1 MHDRTRWQILVVACL
16 AGLAAGAGCDRQEPA
31 PAPAPVNT
39 ASTPAPVP
47 AASAAS
53 VIRLD
58 QGWSA
63 QEAEEF
69 YYTPQGSQLI
79 PYAWFLA
86 LEVKDGETLF
96 RDNGHMARLGYIT
109 ASPGSSRN
117 PDGLPVGFVQDS
129 GTEPLLT
136 SADDIGS
143 PSPPPSTGPAGSS
156 GGSTK
161 WLGITCAA
169 CHTGEI
175 RHGDNTFRIDGG
187 PAMADHETFA
197 SELALSLEATHR
209 DDAKFTRFA
218 QRVLGASYGSGAAD
232 KLRADLAAY
241 TDSFKQAVARN
252 AAPHPYGFARLDA
265 FGAILNQV
273 TEVALGIPDNHEAS
287 DAPVSFPFLWGAPAL
302 DWVQWNGSVDNPL
315 ARNVGEVMGVYGNF
329 TLDPV
334 PPEKQFTSS
343 VNLRNLH
350 RMEEQLSR
358 LSAPQW
364 PEQHFGAIDKAKA
377 EAGRQLYAR
386 TCENCHFVRDANGSF
401 PMTEPNKLGKQFVRT
416 VMVPVRAIG
425 TDPMMVKRFGRMAD
439 PGVLRPLLPQQPQ
452 DLRNAPKVPAPLLLG
467 IADRAVI
474 QRALPDLRPPVTQDE
489 LLAMTGYR
497 DSGAQ
502 PPNPAAYKAR
512 PLEGIWATAPFLHNG
527 SVPNLYQLLLPAKDR
542 IKTFHVGS
550 REFDPVNVGF
560 STQPFPGS
568 FEFRTEGPDGKPIP
582 GNFNGGHEGVSYT
595 QIREGDTNRDFT
607 DAERQAL
614 IEYMKTLR

>member
-1 MHDRTRWQILVVACL
+1 MHDRTRWKIHVAACL
-16 AGLAAGAGCDRQEPA
+16 VGLAAAAGCDRNEPAPAGTASAPA
-31 PAPAPVNT
+31 PAPAPVR
-39 ASTPAPVP
+39 
-47 AASAAS
+47 AAGAAS

-86 LEVKDGETLF
+86 LEVKDRETLF
-96 RDNGHMARLGYIT
+96 RDNSHMAQLGYIT
-109 ASPGSSRN
+109 ASPDSGRN

-143 PSPPPSTGPAGSS
+143 PSPPPSTGPAGST

-169 CHTGEI
+169 CHTGEL
-175 RHGDNTFRIDGG
+175 RHGAETFRIDGG
-187 PAMADHETFA
+187 PAMADHESFA

-218 QRVLGASYGSGAAD
+218 QRVLGASYNSGAAST
-232 KLRADLAAY
+232 LRADLAAY

-273 TEVALGIPDNHEAS
+273 TEVALGIPGNHGTS

-329 TLDPV
+329 RLDPV

-364 PEQHFGAIDKAKA
+364 PEQHFGAIDRAKA
-377 EAGRQLYAR
+377 DAGRQLYAR
-386 TCENCHFVRDANGSF
+386 TCENCHFVRDGSGSF
-401 PMTEPNKLGKQFVRT
+401 PMTEPNKFGKQFVRT
-416 VMVPVRAIG
+416 VMVPARAIG
-425 TDPMMVKRFGRMAD
+425 TDPMMVKNFGRMAD
-439 PGVLRPLLPQQPQ
+439 PGVLRPLLPQE
-452 DLRNAPKVPAPLLLG
+452 LRDAPKVPAPLLLG
-467 IADRAVI
+467 LADRAVI
-474 QRALPDLRPPVTQDE
+474 QRGLADLRPPATQEE

-497 DSGAQ
+497 DPASR

-512 PLEGIWATAPFLHNG
+512 PLDGVWATAPFLHAG

-542 IKTFHVGS
+542 TKTFHVGS

-560 STQPFPGS
+560 STQPSPGS

-582 GNFNGGHEGVSYT
+582 GNSNAGHEGVNYT
-595 QIREGDTNRDFT
+595 QIREGDKIRDFT
-607 DAERQAL
+607 DTERWAL
-614 IEYMKTLR
+614 VEYMKTLR

>member
-1 MHDRTRWQILVVACL
+1 MHDRTQWQIHVAACL
-16 AGLAAGAGCDRQEPA
+16 IGLAAATGCDRNEPA
-31 PAPAPVNT
+31 PAPAPINT
-39 ASTPAPVP
+39 TSTPAPVR
-47 AASAAS
+47 ATGAAS
-53 VIRLD
+53 VVRLE

-96 RDNGHMARLGYIT
+96 RDNSHMARLGYIT
-109 ASPGSSRN
+109 ASPDSSRN

-169 CHTGEI
+169 CHTGEL
-175 RHGDNTFRIDGG
+175 RHGAETFRIDGG
-187 PAMADHETFA
+187 PAMADHESFA

-218 QRVLGASYGSGAAD
+218 QRVLGASYNNGAAS
-232 KLRADLAAY
+232 KLRADLTAY

-273 TEVALGIPDNHEAS
+273 TEVALGIPGNHGTS

-343 VNLRNLH
+343 VNLRNLY

-358 LSAPQW
+358 LSAPRW

-377 EAGRQLYAR
+377 DTGRQLYAR
-386 TCENCHFVRDANGSF
+386 TCENCHFVRDSNGSF
-401 PMTEPNKLGKQFVRT
+401 PMTEPNKFGKQFVRT
-416 VMVPVRAIG
+416 VMVPVRGIG
-425 TDPMMVKRFGRMAD
+425 TDPMMVKNFGRMAD
-439 PGVLRPLLPQQPQ
+439 PGVLRPLLPQE
-452 DLRNAPKVPAPLLLG
+452 LRDVPKVPAPLLLG

-474 QRALPDLRPPVTQDE
+474 QRGLAGLQPPVTQE
-489 LLAMTGYR
+489 QLLAMTGYR
-497 DSGAQ
+497 DPAAR

-512 PLEGIWATAPFLHNG
+512 PLDGVWATAPFLHAG

-542 IKTFHVGS
+542 TKTFHVGS

-560 STQPFPGS
+560 STQPSPGS

-582 GNFNGGHEGVSYT
+582 GNSNAGHEGVSYT
-595 QIREGDTNRDFT
+595 QIREGDTTRDST
-607 DAERQAL
+607 DAERWAL

>member
-1 MHDRTRWQILVVACL
+1 MHDRTRWKIHVVACL
-16 AGLAAGAGCDRQEPA
+16 VGVAAAAGCDRNEPA
-31 PAPAPVNT
+31 PASTASAPAPASTTSAPAPVR
-39 ASTPAPVP
+39 
-47 AASAAS
+47 AAA
-53 VIRLD
+53 VRLG

-86 LEVKDGETLF
+86 LEVKDRETLF
-96 RDNGHMARLGYIT
+96 RDNSHMAQLGYIT
-109 ASPGSSRN
+109 ASPDSGRN

-143 PSPPPSTGPAGSS
+143 PSPPPSTGPAGTT

-169 CHTGEI
+169 CHTGEL
-175 RHGDNTFRIDGG
+175 RHGAETFRIDGG
-187 PAMADHETFA
+187 PAMADHETFS

-218 QRVLGASYGSGAAD
+218 QRVLGASYNSGAAG
-232 KLRADLAAY
+232 KLRADLTAY
-241 TDSFKQAVARN
+241 TDSFKQAVERN

-265 FGAILNQV
+265 FGAIFNQV
-273 TEVALGIPDNHEAS
+273 TEVALGIPGNHAPS

-329 TLDPV
+329 TLDPE
-334 PPEKQFTSS
+334 PKEKQFTSS

-358 LSAPQW
+358 LSAPEW

-377 EAGRQLYAR
+377 DAGKQLYER
-386 TCENCHFVRDANGSF
+386 TCGKACHFVRNDSGSF
-401 PMTEPNKLGKQFVRT
+401 PMTKPNKFGKQFVRT
-416 VMVPVRAIG
+416 AMIPVGVIG
-425 TDPMMVKRFGRMAD
+425 TDPMMVKRFVRMVD
-439 PGVLRPLLPQQPQ
+439 PGVLRPFLPKDLQ
-452 DLRNAPKVPAPLLLG
+452 DDAVVPAAKVLAA
-467 IADRAVI
+467 ADGGVI
-474 QRALPDLRPPVTQDE
+474 KRSLAGLKPPVTQEE

-497 DSGAQ
+497 ESAE
-502 PPNPAAYKAR
+502 PPDPIAYKAR
-512 PLEGIWATAPFLHNG
+512 PLDGVWATAPFLHAG

-542 IKTFHVGS
+542 VKTFHVGS

-560 STQPFPGS
+560 STQPSPGS
-568 FEFRTEGPDGKPIP
+568 FEFRVEGPDGKPIP
-582 GNFNGGHEGVSYT
+582 GNSNAGHEGMNYT

-607 DAERQAL
+607 DTERRAL

>member
-1 MHDRTRWQILVVACL
+1 MLDRTLRKIHVAACL
-16 AGLAAGAGCDRQEPA
+16 VGLAAAAGCDRKESA
-31 PAPAPVNT
+31 PAGTEPTPAST
-39 ASTPAPVP
+39 TSTPAPVP
-47 AASAAS
+47 AAGTAP
-53 VIRLD
+53 VRLN

-86 LEVKDGETLF
+86 LEIKDGETLF
-96 RDNGHMARLGYIT
+96 RDNSHMAKLGYIT
-109 ASPGSSRN
+109 ASPDSGRN

-136 SADDIGS
+136 SADDLGS
-143 PSPPPSTGPAGSS
+143 PSPPPSTGPAGST

-169 CHTGEI
+169 CHTGEL
-175 RHGDNTFRIDGG
+175 RHGTETFRIDGG
-187 PAMADHETFA
+187 PAMADHESFA

-218 QRVLGASYGSGAAD
+218 QRVLGTSYNSGAAS
-232 KLRADLAAY
+232 KLRADLTAY
-241 TDSFKQAVARN
+241 TDSFKQAVVRN

-273 TEVALGIPDNHEAS
+273 TEVALAIPGNHGAS

-343 VNLRNLH
+343 VSLRNLH
-350 RMEEQLSR
+350 RMEEQLSQ
-358 LSAPQW
+358 LSAPEW

-377 EAGRQLYAR
+377 DAGKQLYAR
-386 TCENCHFVRDANGSF
+386 TCAHCHFVRDDSGSF
-401 PMTEPNKLGKQFVRT
+401 PMTEPNKFGKQFVRT

-425 TDPMMVKRFGRMAD
+425 TDPMMVKNFGRMAD
-439 PGVLRPLLPQQPQ
+439 PGVLRPLLPPE
-452 DLRNAPKVPAPLLLG
+452 LREAPKVPAPLLLG

-474 QRALPDLRPPVTQDE
+474 QRGLAGLQPPATQDE
-489 LLAMTGYR
+489 VLSMTGYR
-497 DSGAQ
+497 DPAGR

-512 PLEGIWATAPFLHNG
+512 PLDGAWATAPFLHSG
-527 SVPNLYQLLLPAKDR
+527 AVPNLYQLLLPAKDR

-550 REFDPVNVGF
+550 REFDPVDIGF
-560 STQPFPGS
+560 STQPSPGS

-582 GNFNGGHEGVSYT
+582 GNSNAGHEGLTYT
-595 QIREGDTNRDFT
+595 QIREGDTTRDFT
-607 DAERQAL
+607 DAERRAL

>member
-1 MHDRTRWQILVVACL
+1 MHDRTQWKIQVAACL
-16 AGLAAGAGCDRQEPA
+16 VGLAAAAGCDHNKPA
-31 PAPAPVNT
+31 PASTTSAPAPGRAAGT
-39 ASTPAPVP
+39 APAV
-47 AASAAS
+47 
-53 VIRLD
+53 RLG
-58 QGWSA
+58 QGWNA

-79 PYAWFLA
+79 PYVWFLA
-86 LEVKDGETLF
+86 LEVKDHETLF
-96 RDNGHMARLGYIT
+96 RDNGHMAQLGYIT
-109 ASPGSSRN
+109 ASPDPGRN

-136 SADDIGS
+136 SAADIGS
-143 PSPPPSTGPAGSS
+143 PSRPPSTGPAGGT

-169 CHTGEI
+169 CHTGEL
-175 RHGDNTFRIDGG
+175 RHGAETFRIDGG
-187 PAMADHETFA
+187 PAMADHESLA
-197 SELALSLEATHR
+197 GELALALEATHR

-218 QRVLGASYGSGAAD
+218 QRVLGASYNSGAAGT
-232 KLRADLAAY
+232 LRADLTAY

-252 AAPHPYGFARLDA
+252 AAPHPYGFGRLDA
-265 FGAILNQV
+265 FGAIFNQV
-273 TEVALGIPDNHEAS
+273 TEVALDIPGNHGAS

-329 TLDPV
+329 TLASM

-364 PEQHFGAIDKAKA
+364 PEQHFGAIDRAKA
-377 EAGRQLYAR
+377 DVGRQLYAR
-386 TCENCHFVRDANGSF
+386 TCASCHFVRDSGGSF
-401 PMTEPNKLGKQFVRT
+401 PMTEPNKFGKRFVRT

-425 TDPMMVKRFGRMAD
+425 TDPAMVKNFGRMAD
-439 PGVLRPLLPQQPQ
+439 PGVLRPLLPQE
-452 DLRNAPKVPAPLLLG
+452 LRDAAKVPAPLLLG
-467 IADRAVI
+467 MADRAVI
-474 QRALPDLRPPVTQDE
+474 QRALVGLQPPATQDE

-497 DSGAQ
+497 DPAAR

-512 PLEGIWATAPFLHNG
+512 PLDGVWATAPFLHNG

-542 IKTFHVGS
+542 TKTFHVGS

-560 STQPFPGS
+560 SMQPSPGS
-568 FEFRTEGPDGKPIP
+568 FEFHVEGPDGKPIP
-582 GNFNGGHEGVSYT
+582 GNSNAGHEGMYYT

-607 DAERQAL
+607 DTERRAL
-614 IEYMKTLR
+614 IEYIKTLH